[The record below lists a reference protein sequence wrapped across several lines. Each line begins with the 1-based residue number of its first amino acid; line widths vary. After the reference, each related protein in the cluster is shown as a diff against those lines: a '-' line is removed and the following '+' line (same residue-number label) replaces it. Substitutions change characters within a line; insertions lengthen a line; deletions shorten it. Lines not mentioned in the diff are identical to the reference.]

1 MISSLLL
8 KNDLDAIPE
17 VFIIFLSRLRDP
29 IRLKVNDEVLDA
41 SDSRFV
47 VTFDVDFFVGV
58 RFDDPNQGPQL
69 GAVVPLVKPSE
80 LSFNV
85 PWVAFPAEDSVGGSA
100 EAQAPWVGASTVS
113 VDD

>member
-1 MISSLLL
+1 M
-8 KNDLDAIPE
+8 
-17 VFIIFLSRLRDP
+17 SRLRDP

-80 LSFNV
+80 LSLNV
-85 PWVAFPAEDSVGGSA
+85 PWVAFPAEDSVGSSA
-100 EAQAPWVGASTVS
+100 EAQASWVGASTIS